1 MKRWVFAALAL
12 TLVIGAA
19 GCNGI
24 ETFKVVFSNRLPA
37 GHSMDCYVNGT
48 LLGTVPNGGTGE
60 FSVDT
65 RRLDGVASPDS
76 PHAADVVFTA
86 RDLATGA
93 LSQAIPRTIY
103 TDRTEYV
110 DISAGLF

>member
-1 MKRWVFAALAL
+1 MKRWVMAALAV
-12 TLVIGAA
+12 TLLIGSA

-24 ETFKVVFSNRLPA
+24 ETFNVVFSNRLTA
-37 GHSMDCYVNGT
+37 GHSMDCYVNGN
-48 LLGTVPNGGTGE
+48 LLGTVASGGTGE

-65 RRLDGVASPDS
+65 RRLEGIASPDS

-86 RDLATGA
+86 RDMATGA
-93 LSQAIPRTIY
+93 LSQPIPRTIY

-110 DISAGLF
+110 DITAGLF